1 MPDTNN
7 TLDPHVDNKDRRT
20 DLDRSTIVSEDTQSN
35 TREGTGTPYVDIQGV
50 NGEIFQDPVSGLA
63 LAECISDFRFVSEEG
78 EPEECT
84 ITIRGFNTNLI
95 DLDIFKYR
103 AKFKI
108 LWGWMYKYSKT
119 ISTRIMAIIK
129 TKVTYDPQGMTL
141 VLTLKDPTY
150 FLKLTP
156 PSVPGSNVSS
166 PYLAEAILNMYQGY
180 GPNSIYLVT
189 YKEGEYN
196 YDGSYLAKATILSP
210 EDLPQS
216 DNYDETTVVSGSV
229 DVVGKNWAYPT
240 QIENSPYISGSGSN
254 DSRSFY
260 SDATGTKKSPVHQYG
275 GAIHEYSGL
284 DNAFIGKEYTRLISQ
299 EDWEKARKLIKEHP
313 ERYSWENPKF
323 IGGTGTAVVP
333 LTYFLDHLDE
343 FKMDN
348 LGGIKNSYQQFKR
361 AFNKIDEP
369 MYLTGTNGTLVIHN
383 AKDSVQPQRVYT
395 YYGGFGELLE
405 FTVSSEFSEKT
416 INLNKT
422 TDITDNKE
430 IKNEVV
436 ALTPETMENGT
447 WYTSMLN
454 LPAIDSNGDGEATWA
469 ENPLAQEA
477 MIEYYKYYNNG
488 EVPDR
493 ADLNFVVRNGNNVGP
508 GELARLSKAS
518 AWSKFLR
525 GGPFSSWS
533 ANGRSKLMN
542 NMGDPIYAPEDTYNE
557 KVGSFNLFSM
567 FGANDSNEDLIKG
580 GVSPSIIQKYY
591 GDVTQEEVIRSTNTR
606 VRDEAN
612 MIPED
617 ADYNGV
623 KAQSDRGG
631 SYSNLSEGMSAAA
644 TNLKRWANSEQLL
657 FGDVLT
663 KLKIDSL
670 AQSEIQEQVHKKLLE
685 YENLA
690 KNGPKNQAEVQ
701 TKIQEI
707 MMSNFKY
714 TRTQRITST
723 HISTSDDKKGY
734 YVGNFQ
740 IPSVGSILNYDGKLY
755 ELDGMT
761 GEVTG
766 VNNIRSTTH
775 KEGGITKTVT
785 EATVTVEVNVPFYKL
800 FNEYDPNSIDIASEI
815 YNDMQHI
822 TMNRLKAS
830 AKIVGDP
837 FMFCSTS
844 VTVQNVS
851 HKYSKDWYAKKV
863 THTINASVGYT
874 CDIEFRERNVQVNC
888 ITISAQAQMKGV
900 NNAIRKVQNFIK
912 ENDIQ
917 GQSSWDL
924 KYQVDAKAK
933 AIEANKTEPSMDLL
947 LPETF
952 FGPNDSNVYTIPGAV
967 NSLGFGNVLD

>member
-20 DLDRSTIVSEDTQSN
+20 DLDRSTIVSEDTQRN

-156 PSVPGSNVSS
+156 PAVPGANISS
-166 PYLAEAILNMYQGY
+166 PYLAEAILDMYQGY

-196 YDGSYLAKATILSP
+196 YDGSYLAEATMLSP

-216 DNYDETTVVSGSV
+216 DNYDETTVVSGSP
-229 DVVGKNWAYPT
+229 DVVGENWAYPT
-240 QIENSPYISGSGSN
+240 QTENSPYIWGKNDWVTPNNRSYYSN
-254 DSRSFY
+254 V
-260 SDATGTKKSPVHQYG
+260 TGVKNVPVRQYG
-275 GAIHEYSGL
+275 GALHEYSGL
-284 DNAFIGKEYTRLISQ
+284 DNAFIGKEYKRIITQ
-299 EDWEKARKLIKEHP
+299 EDWEKAQKLIKEHP
-313 ERYSWENPKF
+313 ERYSWENPKY
-323 IGGTGTAVVP
+323 IGGTGTAAIS

-348 LGGIKNSYQQFKR
+348 LGGIKNSFQQLKR

-436 ALTPETMENGT
+436 ALTPEVMEDGT
-447 WYTSMLN
+447 WYTSIMN
-454 LPAIDSNGDGEATWA
+454 LPAIDANGDGEATWA

-488 EVPDR
+488 EAPKR
-493 ADLNFVVRNGNNVGP
+493 SDLNWAVRNNIGP
-508 GELARLSKAS
+508 AELARMSKAS
-518 AWSKFLR
+518 AASKAIRGFL
-525 GGPFSSWS
+525 GLWALNDNTDKDNIVVGKS
-533 ANGRSKLMN
+533 
-542 NMGDPIYAPEDTYNE
+542 YN
-557 KVGSFNLFSM
+557 KQFGAWNLGTM
-567 FGANDSNEDLIKG
+567 FGANSSNESLMEG
-580 GVSPSIIQKYY
+580 GVDPSIIKKYY
-591 GDVTQEEVIRSTNTR
+591 GDVTQEEVIRSRNTK
-606 VRDEAN
+606 VNEEAD

-631 SYSNLSEGMSAAA
+631 SYSNLSEGMAAAA

-800 FNEYDPNSIDIASEI
+800 FNEYDPNSIDSASEI

-912 ENDIQ
+912 ENNIQ

-924 KYQVDAKAK
+924 QYQVQAKAK
-933 AIEANKTEPSMDLL
+933 AVEANKTEPSMDIL

-952 FGPNDSNVYTIPGAV
+952 LSPSDNNVYTIPGAV
-967 NSLGFGNVLD
+967 NSLGYGNVLD

>member
-20 DLDRSTIVSEDTQSN
+20 DLDRSTIVSEDTQRN

-63 LAECISDFRFVSEEG
+63 LAECISDFKFVSEEG

-141 VLTLKDPTY
+141 ILTLKDPTY

-166 PYLAEAILNMYQGY
+166 PYLAEAILNMYQGL
-180 GPNSIYLVT
+180 GPNGIYLVT

-196 YDGSYLAKATILSP
+196 YDGSYLAEATILSP

-216 DNYDETTVVSGSV
+216 DNYDETTVVSASP
-229 DVVGKNWAYPT
+229 DVVGENWAYPT
-240 QIENSPYISGSGSN
+240 QTENSPYIWGKN
-254 DSRSFY
+254 DWLTNNNRSYY
-260 SDATGTKKSPVHQYG
+260 SDVTGNKNVPVRQYG
-275 GAIHEYSGL
+275 GALNEYSGL
-284 DNAFIGKEYTRLISQ
+284 DNAFIGKEYTRLTTQ
-299 EDWEKARKLIKEHP
+299 EDWVKARNLIREHP
-313 ERYSWENPKF
+313 ERYSIENPKY
-323 IGGTGTAVVP
+323 IGGTGTAVVS

-348 LGGIKNSYQQFKR
+348 LGGIKNSFQQLKR

-369 MYLTGTNGTLVIHN
+369 MYLTGTNGVLVIHN

-436 ALTPETMENGT
+436 ALTPEAMENGT
-447 WYTSMLN
+447 WYTSITN
-454 LPAIDSNGDGEATWA
+454 LPAIDTNGDGEATWA

-488 EVPDR
+488 EAPKR
-493 ADLNFVVRNGNNVGP
+493 SDLNWAVRNNIGP
-508 GELARLSKAS
+508 AELARMSKAS
-518 AWSKFLR
+518 AASKAIRGFL
-525 GGPFSSWS
+525 GLWTL
-533 ANGRSKLMN
+533 NDN
-542 NMGDPIYAPEDTYNE
+542 TDEDNIIVGKSYN
-557 KVGSFNLFSM
+557 KQLGAWNLGTM
-567 FGANDSNEDLIKG
+567 FGANSSNESLMEG
-580 GVSPSIIQKYY
+580 GVDPSIIKKYY
-591 GDVTQEEVIRSTNTR
+591 GDVTQEEVIRSRNTK
-606 VRDEAN
+606 VGDEAD

-631 SYSNLSEGMSAAA
+631 SYSNLSEGMAAAA
-644 TNLKRWANSEQLL
+644 TNRKRWANSEQLL

-701 TKIQEI
+701 TRLQEI

-775 KEGGITKTVT
+775 KEGSITKTVT

-800 FNEYDPNSIDIASEI
+800 FNEYDPNSIDSASEI

-863 THTINASVGYT
+863 THIINASVGYT

-912 ENDIQ
+912 ENNIQ

-933 AIEANKTEPSMDLL
+933 AVEANKTEPSMDLL

-952 FGPNDSNVYTIPGAV
+952 LGPNDSNVYTIPGAV
-967 NSLGFGNVLD
+967 NSLGYGNVIE